1 MMYDCNQKN
10 KFNPATTKCFVMKLH
25 LFLLIVTGLWAC
37 KPIPVANT
45 VSSPASG
52 APSSSSSVIIIPKKG
67 DTTPKP
73 EEAPTVTIDWLS
85 PTSADLSVKSV
96 GGKVEIKLRIN
107 SSAPINLDQIDIL
120 VNGKP
125 SGNKAGEVGLMR
137 RPEFKD
143 QILTAQVPIT
153 EGSNDVQVVVIL
165 ASDRKFVADCK
176 LEKTASGIRLIPA
189 PVSSASTRVTWVQPD
204 AYALKPN
211 EPYNTKTRELE
222 VRFTITTPDLIEK
235 KDIQVLV
242 NKVFR
247 APSPAAELRGGNGA
261 YSFKDVVTLKDDV
274 PFNEIG
280 LKVNARSGASSAQPL
295 KVNYSPIRP
304 NLYILAIGT
313 QLNLKYAVK
322 DARDFANI
330 FMSQAKNLY
339 GLYNSVIVDTLLGKA
354 ATTNEIRGSVESI
367 KNKIKTGAVAEDDV
381 VMLFISS
388 HGTITNGDFRIQGDD
403 YSPQR
408 PTTTSVSFTNDL
420 MVHLNNLP
428 CKKLIFIDA
437 CHSGG
442 ARANVADINSA
453 LKDLQAAPN
462 GFAVFTSSSGDEES
476 HEDIYWANGAFTE
489 ALIEGLKDGK
499 ADGTGFGNGNGIIT
513 LKELEAYVTQTVP
526 IKVQMVKQKQQ
537 HPTVSKNEL
546 GNIAIFV
553 IKK

>member
-1 MMYDCNQKN
+1 MILRI
-10 KFNPATTKCFVMKLH
+10 FP
-25 LFLLIVTGLWAC
+25 LFFLGLWAC

-45 VSSPASG
+45 AAGPASG

-67 DTTPKP
+67 NTTPKP
-73 EEAPTVTIDWLS
+73 EEVPTVSIDWLS

-96 GGKVEIKLRIN
+96 GGKVEIKVRIN

-120 VNGKP
+120 INGKP
-125 SGNKAGEVGLMR
+125 AGNKAGEVGLMR

-143 QILTAQVPIT
+143 QILTAQVPVND
-153 EGSNDVQVVVIL
+153 GSNDVQVVVIL
-165 ASDRKFVADCK
+165 ASDRKYVADCK
-176 LEKTASGIRLIPA
+176 LEKTPSGIRLIPA
-189 PVSSASTRVTWVQPD
+189 PVSSANTRVTWVQPD

-211 EPYNTKTRELE
+211 EPYNTKNREME
-222 VRFTITTPDLIEK
+222 VRFTITTPDMIEK
-235 KDIQVLV
+235 KDIQLLV

-247 APSPAAELRGGNGA
+247 APSPAAELRGGNGGA

-339 GLYNSVIVDTLLGKA
+339 GLYNSVTVDTLLGKA
-354 ATTNEIRGSVESI
+354 ATTNEIRGSVESV
-367 KNKIKTGAVAEDDV
+367 KNKLKTGAVAEDDV

-420 MVHLNNLP
+420 MVHLNSLP

-442 ARANVADINSA
+442 ARANVADINQA
-453 LKDLQAAPN
+453 LKDLQTAPN
-462 GFAVFTSSSGDEES
+462 GFAVFSSSSGDEES

-489 ALIEGLKDGK
+489 ALIQGLKEGK

-513 LKELEAYVTQTVP
+513 LKELQTYITQTVP
-526 IKVQMVKQKQQ
+526 VMVQTVKQKPQ

-546 GNIAIFV
+546 GNIPIYV